1 MAGRG
6 RIVSVLLVTCLLLG
20 IPAWAGVVPV
30 GALQFY
36 GNNPAGQGLLSFNP
50 GLGNQLI
57 IGAGNGLGGLITD
70 LFDGS
75 LLLCGGDC
83 AVASGYLTLVSGGET
98 GGIVGGGTAVYTYGA
113 GGIVRIYGGIP
124 ALNIASGSLLLSADF
139 LAGETFTVNGTTG
152 TFAGNLDVSSI
163 LLNPGI
169 GSYAFVSGSTM
180 ETSMNINPGCLT
192 GGQCFGLVDPVLQVQ
207 TPVPE
212 PGTLSLLGAGLVT
225 FGARLRKGRI
235 LRSGK

>member
-1 MAGRG
+1 MTGR
-6 RIVSVLLVTCLLLG
+6 RRTFSPILVMCLLLG

-50 GLGNQLI
+50 GIGNQLI

-83 AVASGYLTLVSGGET
+83 AVAGGYLTLASGGET
-98 GGIVGGGTAVYTYGA
+98 SGIVGGGTAVYTYGA
-113 GGIVRIYGGIP
+113 GGIVSIYGGIP
-124 ALNIASGSLLLSADF
+124 ALNIASGSLLLTADF
-139 LAGETFTVNGTTG
+139 LPGETFTVNGATG
-152 TFAGNLDVSSI
+152 TFAGNLNVSSI

-180 ETSMNINPGCLT
+180 ETSMNNNPGCLA

-212 PGTLSLLGAGLVT
+212 PGTLPLLGAGLVAL
-225 FGARLRKGRI
+225 GAKLRRRRMARAGE
-235 LRSGK
+235 